1 MCHFISQNCFISVLF
16 PLKCCSNRCKNGHN
30 NRLQWRLHPVLCAS
44 LVARIME
51 RLLWLY
57 MDKDTVI
64 ELFFIVYFIV
74 FKNLIYF
81 DHLICFY
88 VLYSFSHLATFREQT
103 WVELRVESG
112 PLTLQS
118 RTLQY
123 YNDVSNYIQYNRE
136 HCNSQLAQLLLRLS
150 LRSLLQRFRRWS
162 HLLFMG
168 RLFLSAYVWMFF
180 PFDCKWWCAF
190 N

>member
-1 MCHFISQNCFISVLF
+1 
-16 PLKCCSNRCKNGHN
+16 
-30 NRLQWRLHPVLCAS
+30 
-44 LVARIME
+44 
-51 RLLWLY
+51 

-123 YNDVSNYIQYNRE
+123 YIVMSPTIYNTTE
-136 HCNSQLAQLLLRLS
+136 NIAI
-150 LRSLLQRFRRWS
+150 
-162 HLLFMG
+162 
-168 RLFLSAYVWMFF
+168 A
-180 PFDCKWWCAF
+180 